1 MGKEKEL
8 EVLRSPRANLR
19 QLIMKDM
26 PEGFLLSSGGSDAF
40 EALATAELVPADA
53 ENKLHHKKL
62 YLVLDLDETLVYSKR
77 MEDPMAT
84 PAGHKIFVRG
94 QPFDMVLRPGLQHFL
109 RMAVSNYIVFLYT
122 MGDEDYT
129 RAVLRIIDPESNFF
143 RGGICCWRQ
152 SESRHHKSLTRVVCD
167 RRMALI
173 VDDSIDVWSEDLSN
187 LCLTR
192 RFVGD
197 KLDDGL
203 QLLCGQLFGLH
214 REFFANAPSEG
225 WSYEAAASGTL
236 RAAPRVQSVLHTQR
250 GQLLA
255 GCTIA
260 LTGVVTDQKEDTLE
274 QQPLCVLIKHYGGEL
289 TLSVDAATHLVARRK
304 EGWQKSPKINRA
316 LQRQQARPRH
326 RRPCPVSPRA
336 HGRPAIA
343 QFWLRT
349 QRTEWKG
356 VDGSR
361 SCSNSALVAEG
372 NHGVCAVHRWTK
384 GAQTPSR
391 FEWTAM
397 CVWCVVGKCSASL
410 SVSVATNSC
419 MRAYGVCL
427 GGRGHVAAS
436 ALLSHKPYS
445 PLPEKCDARC
455 RMPLVAP
462 PAQAG
467 ATGFYVVWDHWLLDT
482 LATWQKQN
490 EESYAV
496 RLDDERGDSPPPT
509 SLFSQ
514 QLEGVAKAITA
525 DVENLETVS
534 DLVPPRKRLREEGVA
549 FEQVVTH

>member
-1 MGKEKEL
+1 
-8 EVLRSPRANLR
+8 
-19 QLIMKDM
+19 MKDM

-316 LQRQQARPRH
+316 LQRQQA
-326 RRPCPVSPRA
+326 
-336 HGRPAIA
+336 
-343 QFWLRT
+343 
-349 QRTEWKG
+349 
-356 VDGSR
+356 
-361 SCSNSALVAEG
+361 
-372 NHGVCAVHRWTK
+372 
-384 GAQTPSR
+384 
-391 FEWTAM
+391 
-397 CVWCVVGKCSASL
+397 
-410 SVSVATNSC
+410 
-419 MRAYGVCL
+419 
-427 GGRGHVAAS
+427 
-436 ALLSHKPYS
+436 
-445 PLPEKCDARC
+445 
-455 RMPLVAP
+455 
-462 PAQAG
+462 G